1 MDLVRTLLTPAGNA
15 KDALL
20 ITVPASKLE
29 TLQLE
34 IRYGVGDQIKRNFV
48 VPVDEGVIGGTGRA
62 GRDPHVSQRFMV
74 V

>member
-1 MDLVRTLLTPAGNA
+1 MGFVRTLLTPVGNA

-20 ITVPASKLE
+20 ITVPCREVEMLPLE
-29 TLQLE
+29 V
-34 IRYGVGDQIKRNFV
+34 RFGVRDQIKRDFV